1 MVVLK
6 WKDNRGYTL
15 VELIISMA
23 ILAIV
28 GGAIT
33 LLMQSG
39 SHSYSSTKAELDLQ
53 MESQTLMSQM
63 STMIMEANN
72 VCYDPAKKVLILNQV
87 ELSKTALPMAS
98 GEVGKPKYQTNKTLK
113 DMKLIKYDS
122 ASRKLYMQESNSD
135 IWNVVSSGAISYS
148 EDELF
153 ADYINAFDVEVK
165 GNNVRVSFQMKSSN
179 RTYKVD
185 ETTKVRNG
193 MVVYP

>member
-1 MVVLK
+1 
-6 WKDNRGYTL
+6 
-15 VELIISMA
+15 
-23 ILAIV
+23 
-28 GGAIT
+28 
-33 LLMQSG
+33 
-39 SHSYSSTKAELDLQ
+39 
-53 MESQTLMSQM
+53 
-63 STMIMEANN
+63 
-72 VCYDPAKKVLILNQV
+72 
-87 ELSKTALPMAS
+87 
-98 GEVGKPKYQTNKTLK
+98 
-113 DMKLIKYDS
+113 
-122 ASRKLYMQESNSD
+122 MQESNSD